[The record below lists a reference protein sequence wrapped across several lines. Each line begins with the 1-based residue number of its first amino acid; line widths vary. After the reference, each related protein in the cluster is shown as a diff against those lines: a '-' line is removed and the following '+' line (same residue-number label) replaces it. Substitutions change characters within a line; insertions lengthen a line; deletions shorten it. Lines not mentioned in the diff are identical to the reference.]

1 MKWYEI
7 SIKTTEEAE
16 DAISNI
22 LYELG
27 ANGVVIEDNEIVTR
41 PNLWDYIDENQ
52 FTKKDYAK
60 VCAYFPESS
69 NIWELTHTIE
79 ERLKE
84 IAKYID
90 IGEGKITVSE
100 VDEKDWA
107 EEWKKYYKPVEIGNI
122 AIVPSWQDYKA
133 EGNKTIVRLDPGMAF
148 GTGTHE
154 STALC
159 LEAIQEYVKP
169 GMDVLDVGTGSG
181 ILAIAA
187 KKFLAKRVLAVD
199 IDEVAVKVAEENARL
214 NGVEIEIKK
223 NDLVEGIEEK
233 FDVVIANIVAD
244 IIKKLSKDI
253 NRVLKEDGIF
263 ISSGIIEDRLEDV
276 LKNFEKNSFEILE
289 VRKMGTWCLVV
300 SKKTV

>member
-69 NIWELTHTIE
+69 NILELTHTIE

-84 IAKYID
+84 VAKYID
-90 IGEGKITVSE
+90 IGEGKINISE

-107 EEWKKYYKPVEIGNI
+107 QEWKKYYKPVEIGNI
-122 AIVPSWQDYKA
+122 AIVPSWEDYKA
-133 EGNKTIVRLDPGMAF
+133 EGNKIIVRLDPGMAF

-159 LEAIQEYVKP
+159 LEAIQKYVKP

-214 NGVEIEIKK
+214 NGVEFEIKK
-223 NDLVEGIEEK
+223 NDLIEGIEEEY
-233 FDVVIANIVAD
+233 DVVIANIVAD
-244 IIKKLSKDI
+244 IIIKLSKDI

-263 ISSGIIEDRLEDV
+263 ISSGIIGERLEDV
-276 LKNFEKNSFEILE
+276 LKSFEKNSLEIVE
-289 VRKMGTWCLVV
+289 VKKMGQWCLVV

>member
-69 NIWELTHTIE
+69 NILELTHTIE